1 MSKYTTEV
9 RYICETAA
17 GLVDS
22 EGYSSI
28 DEILTT
34 AAPVIFNFDYP
45 IFDEAYRIPLE
56 KKILKHFYTREICE
70 ETVGLW
76 KLRLDDKMNVI
87 MPYFNQLYNSEL
99 IKFNPMWD
107 TDIKTSHAGNE
118 TGVSENSHDYTQKTE
133 SRKSNQEG
141 FNEDT
146 ENKNKT
152 SEMGTKNATFN
163 KDEETVNSGTSSNA
177 TTSNGIETHKDS
189 SESIGEHTNA
199 GNNIELYSDTPQGS
213 INNIDKTI
221 SSAYLTNATK
231 NENEGTDNT
240 ISVGENTSNRESEN
254 ITTSNGIEKTENS
267 VKSNNTEN
275 VVDNSLKINDGN
287 TSRTGSKIGNEEG
300 VTDYSNIGT
309 GNSNFNNTNQ
319 YIESIVGK
327 RGYGSYSKMLL
338 EFRDTFLNIDAMI
351 LDALETL
358 FISLW

>member
-9 RYICETAA
+9 RFICETAA
-17 GLVDS
+17 GKVDS

-28 DEILTT
+28 DDILTT

-45 IFDEAYRIPLE
+45 IFDEAYRVPLE

-118 TGVSENSHDYTQKTE
+118 TGISENSHDYTQKTE
-133 SRKSNQEG
+133 SNKASAEGYNEKIDGSN
-141 FNEDT
+141 N
-146 ENKNKT
+146 T
-152 SEMGTKNATFN
+152 SE
-163 KDEETVNSGTSSNA
+163 
-177 TTSNGIETHKDS
+177 NGIKTANYERDEDIS
-189 SESIGEHTNA
+189 SEGVRNTNTVSNSNEKGKAENA
-199 GNNIELYSDTPQGS
+199 GSTTGNAKNSNLEMYSDTPQGS
-213 INNIDKTI
+213 VANIDENI
-221 SSAYLTNATK
+221 QSAYLTNATK
-231 NENEGTDNT
+231 NKGENEST
-240 ISVGENTSNRESEN
+240 
-254 ITTSNGIEKTENS
+254 TTSNNVTNNETET
-267 VKSNNTEN
+267 KNNTLSNDSDSTSTKTTGNNKQSEIESN
-275 VVDNSLKINDGN
+275 VKTNDNNSN
-287 TSRTGSKIGNEEG
+287 RTGIKNTNENG

-309 GNSNFNNTNQ
+309 GATNFNNTNQ
-319 YIESIVGK
+319 YIESVVGK